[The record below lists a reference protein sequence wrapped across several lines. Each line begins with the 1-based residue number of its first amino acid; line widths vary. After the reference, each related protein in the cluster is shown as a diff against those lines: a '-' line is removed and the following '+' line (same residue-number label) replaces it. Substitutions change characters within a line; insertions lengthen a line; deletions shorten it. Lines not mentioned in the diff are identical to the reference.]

1 MSEETN
7 NIQYD
12 REFMARY
19 HLTEDDYRRYV
30 EDMYELQQEADT
42 EFYK

>member
-19 HLTEDDYRRYV
+19 DLTEDDYRRYV
-30 EDMYELQQEADT
+30 EDMFELQQEVDT
-42 EFYK
+42 EFV